1 MRVEHPNRPPLSSAD
16 LEQLSKLEDLLQ
28 RSVRDGVITR
38 AELEAIDR
46 QIAADGKVTLEELE
60 LVRRFIRDRVEQDE
74 LVIDFFDQ
82 M

>member
-1 MRVEHPNRPPLSSAD
+1 M
-16 LEQLSKLEDLLQ
+16 
-28 RSVRDGVITR
+28 ITR

-60 LVRRFIRDRVEQDE
+60 LVRQFIRDRVEQDE

>member
-1 MRVEHPNRPPLSSAD
+1 MHVEHPNRLPLSGAD
-16 LEQLSKLEDLLQ
+16 QEQLTKLENLLQ
-28 RSVRDGVITR
+28 RSIQDGVITR

-60 LVRRFIRDRVEQDE
+60 LVRQFIRDRVNQDE